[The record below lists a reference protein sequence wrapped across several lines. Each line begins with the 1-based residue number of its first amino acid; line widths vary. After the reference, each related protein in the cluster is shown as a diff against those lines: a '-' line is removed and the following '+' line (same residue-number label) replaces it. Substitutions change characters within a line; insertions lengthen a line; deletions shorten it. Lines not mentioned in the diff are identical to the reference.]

1 MMSSNYEKVSL
12 IDFLEIPASAS
23 TGNGSQ
29 DEENG
34 EDEEDEVNN
43 PLRNHPIGSW
53 GTGLFECHSNL
64 YPSCF
69 CATFV
74 CGGFWLLGQMAQFT
88 GYARFNLL
96 WFIYC
101 SSLVASIILFATGD
115 PLFEELALVETFL
128 ASLLMGLRLHIVRN
142 RRIAEWSY
150 DFNSWQNICIEGCVG
165 ACCYTC
171 AVAQQ
176 ARYLFR
182 YTRMIDGDGKIAL
195 PLYSA
200 LPATPMNV

>member
-1 MMSSNYEKVSL
+1 MSFEKVSL
-12 IDFLEIPASAS
+12 NDVSESPLVPVS
-23 TGNGSQ
+23 TGFAPD
-29 DEENG
+29 DELNNYENDL
-34 EDEEDEVNN
+34 EQNN
-43 PLRNHPIGSW
+43 PLRNHPVGSW

-96 WFIYC
+96 WFLYC
-101 SSLVASIILFATGD
+101 FSLVASIILFATGD
-115 PLFEELALVETFL
+115 PLFEELALVQTFL
-128 ASLLMGLRLHIVRN
+128 ASLNLGLRLYIVRN

-150 DFNSWQNICIEGCVG
+150 DFNSWQNICIESCAG

-171 AVAQQ
+171 SVAQQ

-182 YTRMIDGDGKIAL
+182 YTRMFDGDGKIVL

-200 LPATPMNV
+200 LPAAPTRV